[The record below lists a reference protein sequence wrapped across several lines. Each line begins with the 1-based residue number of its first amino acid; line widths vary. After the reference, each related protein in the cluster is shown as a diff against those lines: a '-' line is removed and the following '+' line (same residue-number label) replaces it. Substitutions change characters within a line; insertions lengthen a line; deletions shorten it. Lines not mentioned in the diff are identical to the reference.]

1 MAEYLEHR
9 TSDGER
15 WDLLAFRYYADVSRQ
30 GELIAANR
38 DLFMDDMR
46 IPAILSAGLVLR
58 IPIRE
63 ATGSAE
69 ATTGQLP
76 PWKR

>member
-1 MAEYLEHR
+1 MSEYLEHL

-15 WDLLAFRYYADVSRQ
+15 WDLIAFRYYADVARQ

-38 DLFMDDMR
+38 HLFTDTLR
-46 IPAILSAGLVLR
+46 IPALLPAGLVLR
-58 IPIRE
+58 IPIRA

-69 ATTGQLP
+69 ATTSQLP